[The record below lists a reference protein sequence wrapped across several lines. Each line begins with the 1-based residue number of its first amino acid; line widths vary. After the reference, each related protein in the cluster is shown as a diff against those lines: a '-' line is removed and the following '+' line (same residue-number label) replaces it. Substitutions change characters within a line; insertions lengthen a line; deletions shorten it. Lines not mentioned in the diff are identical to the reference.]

1 VDRRLLRN
9 PPGIESGG
17 RDLEASPKMGALV
30 EKLLEREFFIPP
42 SKFKFKMKVYL
53 KRLLELLL

>member
-1 VDRRLLRN
+1 
-9 PPGIESGG
+9 
-17 RDLEASPKMGALV
+17 MGALV
-30 EKLLEREFFIPP
+30 ERLLEREFFIPP